1 LFFNCFYTTLFS
13 SQELLASYREQF
25 MVCMNALNQAR
36 TFFNCFLKKLESLLF
51 EADESGLFSM
61 VFVCFPCPCGFRLC
75 LSSVAERPRPRV
87 IVEDSANERVLACA
101 LVARAASIVQG

>member
-1 LFFNCFYTTLFS
+1 
-13 SQELLASYREQF
+13 

-36 TFFNCFLKKLESLLF
+36 PFFNSFLKKLESLLF

-61 VFVCFPCPCGFRLC
+61 VFVCFPCSYGFRLC

-87 IVEDSANERVLACA
+87 IVEDSANRQVLARA
-101 LVARAASIVQG
+101 LVAKAASIVQG